1 MSRLK
6 HLSNNQ
12 IYTIASA
19 KHMLNTLDCIYSS
32 YFFYDSLLK
41 VSEIPLSNVCI
52 NKPLFYSQ
60 VVKYISKLI
69 SSRFYPHTNLFMLI
83 SYVILQSVC
92 ICDA

>member
-1 MSRLK
+1 MSQLK
-6 HLSNNQ
+6 HLSKNQ

-69 SSRFYPHTNLFMLI
+69 SSRFYPQKYWSMHI
-83 SYVILQSVC
+83 SYVILQSAC
-92 ICDA
+92 ICVT

>member
-19 KHMLNTLDCIYSS
+19 YVKYTRLYIFII
-32 YFFYDSLLK
+32 FFYDSLLK

-69 SSRFYPHTNLFMLI
+69 SSRFYPHKNLFMLI
-83 SYVILQSVC
+83 SYVI
-92 ICDA
+92 